1 MKIVHVTHNIH
12 TGGAATC
19 VRRVIRCN
27 EKSGIDQSLI
37 VGSPSGLYSGEEI
50 LRPGGSDALKIWRA
64 RVSNKLDN
72 ELNRLEFNT
81 NRRHR
86 SPNLIGALSSKTL
99 NASGANVV
107 HLHWINHGLISI
119 RQLNRIEKPIVWSS
133 LDMWPFTGGEH
144 YVSRENLS
152 RLTGGYKRNN
162 RNSKDWGIDLE
173 KHCFIQK
180 EKLTSK
186 KILFIHPSAW
196 LKEISESS
204 KIGSSFEHLILPPP
218 LDTDFFR
225 PLEHQTSYQENTKS
239 DFTIGFGG
247 GLSGRKGWQEVKSLF
262 LKYLVRHNRVKLVH
276 FGGDKPD
283 SDLVHFNN
291 YNFVGQ
297 IPAES
302 QKLVRLINQI
312 DLLLFPSEAEAFGL
326 LAQEAQSCGTPV
338 MCRVGTGS
346 VDTIEVNRT
355 GRVFTSSADLIDQI
369 KYFLELSR
377 EELSEMRHQARVRA
391 VKLWS
396 YNSIAIEFFKVYRA
410 WEKS

>member
-1 MKIVHVTHNIH
+1 VKIVHVTHNIH
-12 TGGAATC
+12 TGGAATY

-27 EKSGIDQSLI
+27 EKLGIDQSLI
-37 VGSPSGLYSGEEI
+37 VGSPSGLYSREEI
-50 LRPGGSDALKIWRA
+50 LRPGGSDALKIWKA

-72 ELNRLEFNT
+72 KLNRLEFNT
-81 NRRHR
+81 DRRHR
-86 SPNLIGALSSKTL
+86 SLNLIGALSGKTL
-99 NASGANVV
+99 NASRANIV

-152 RLTGGYKRNN
+152 RLKGGYKKDN
-162 RNSKDWGIDLE
+162 RNSEDWGIDLE
-173 KHCFIQK
+173 KYCFIQK

-186 KILFIHPSAW
+186 KLLIIHPSAW
-196 LKEISESS
+196 LKDISASS
-204 KIGSSFEHLILPPP
+204 KIGASLQHVILPPP
-218 LDTDFFR
+218 VDTDFFR
-225 PLEHQTSYQENTKS
+225 PLERQISDQENTKS

-262 LKYLVRHNRVKLVH
+262 LNYLVDHNRVKLVH
-276 FGGDKPD
+276 FGGTKAD
-283 SDLVHFNN
+283 SDLVKFDN
-291 YNFVGQ
+291 YKFVGQ

-302 QKLVRLINQI
+302 QELIRLINQI

-355 GRVFTSSADLIDQI
+355 GRVFSSSADLIAQI

-396 YNSIAIEFFKVYRA
+396 YKSISMEFFKIYRA

>member
-12 TGGAATC
+12 TGGASTY

-50 LRPGGSDALKIWRA
+50 LRPGGSDVLKIWRA

-72 ELNRLEFNT
+72 KLNRLEFNT

-144 YVSRENLS
+144 YVSKENLS

-162 RNSKDWGIDLE
+162 RNSEDWGIDLE
-173 KHCFIQK
+173 RHCFIQK

-196 LKEISESS
+196 LKEVSASS

-225 PLEHQTSYQENTKS
+225 PLERQTYNQENTKS

-262 LKYLVRHNRVKLVH
+262 LKYLVHHNRVKLVH
-276 FGGDKPD
+276 FGGAKPD
-283 SDLVHFNN
+283 SDLVNFNN

-355 GRVFTSSADLIDQI
+355 GRVFTSSADLSAQI

-377 EELSEMRHQARVRA
+377 EELSEMRHQARARA

-396 YNSIAIEFFKVYRA
+396 YNSIASEFFKIYCA